1 MSDNSP
7 LIIHD
12 RLAQILESIDL
23 IQEWSKNTTCPDD
36 FITSMDK
43 VMVFNAC
50 VMRLQV
56 IGEEVGKLLKIES
69 NPLNEF
75 NYIPWRAICDM
86 RNLISHEYS
95 NINEIVV
102 FSTIKEDLPELRKV
116 IMILLEK
123 YQ

>member
-56 IGEEVGKLLKIES
+56 IGEEVGKLLRIES
-69 NPLNEF
+69 SPLEEF